1 MSTSKG
7 KPTLIQLRAFQ
18 LCLVLSV
25 LAALPAFSQDQ
36 NVVNPLRGN
45 VVAIS
50 RTVAP
55 NNSVTEVSVVLADAA
70 RGPAG
75 QPVPRFTV
83 SCDPA
88 FQYSLCYD
96 AGMWLWGCTT
106 QENTV
111 VEDFTGIRH
120 DTVSCV
126 SGVGKCAEITG
137 WLGFD
142 SQGFLR
148 INLDQIVD
156 KPASY
161 CTPK

>member
-1 MSTSKG
+1 MIQHRALALFL
-7 KPTLIQLRAFQ
+7 TLPA
-18 LCLVLSV
+18 

-55 NNSVTEVSVVLADAA
+55 NNVVTEVSVTLADADRA
-70 RGPAG
+70 PSG
-75 QPVPRFTV
+75 QPAPRFTI

-96 AGMWLWGCTT
+96 AGMWLFGCTT

-120 DTVSCV
+120 DSISCV
-126 SGVGKCAEITG
+126 SGVGKCAEVTG
-137 WLGFD
+137 WLGFG

-148 INLDQIVD
+148 INLDQIID
-156 KPASY
+156 RPASY

>member
-1 MSTSKG
+1 M
-7 KPTLIQLRAFQ
+7 IQPRAFK
-18 LCLVLSV
+18 LLLALSA

-50 RTVAP
+50 RAVAP
-55 NNSVTEVSVVLADAA
+55 DNAVTEVSVILADADRA
-70 RGPAG
+70 PAG
-75 QPVPRFTV
+75 QPVPRFTI

-96 AGMWLWGCTT
+96 ADMWLWGCPT

-111 VEDFTGIRH
+111 IEDFTGIRH
-120 DTVSCV
+120 DSISCV

-137 WLGFD
+137 WLGLD
-142 SQGFLR
+142 GQGFLR
-148 INLDQIVD
+148 INLDQIID
-156 KPASY
+156 RPASY